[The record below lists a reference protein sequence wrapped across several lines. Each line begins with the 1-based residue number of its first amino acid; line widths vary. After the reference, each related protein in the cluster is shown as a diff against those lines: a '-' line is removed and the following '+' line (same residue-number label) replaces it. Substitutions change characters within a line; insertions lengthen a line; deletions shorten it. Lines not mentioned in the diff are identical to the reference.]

1 MLSSLIN
8 RLRAFQR
15 NTEGTVTVEFVIYAP
30 LLLWLFAAIYT
41 WFDAFRQETVN
52 LKAAYTISDLI
63 SRETTTLNET
73 YIDSMYEMTKLL
85 IRGDSQITLRVSVV
99 RWDMDNDRY
108 YIDWSRVRGSS
119 LPEWTNAT
127 IVDINDRLPAMPDQ
141 ERVILVETRNE
152 MTPAFRVGLPDLD
165 INNFVFTRPRF
176 APLVPFE
183 GGVNSDAGDHNDNP
197 EEVEDLDTEAS

>member
-197 EEVEDLDTEAS
+197 EEVEDLDSEAS